1 MDSALVDDTLAA
13 FILSGLSI
21 QVAACRDDGRTT
33 LVRGA
38 GARLSADRRQLTVL
52 VPASQS
58 ASLLQSL
65 AANGRIAVLF
75 NEPESHRSVQ
85 LKGRDAV
92 IGTVSD
98 ADRAALPAYVA
109 TLTRRLQHYRIPEA
123 FCRALFS
130 VAPDDLAA
138 VTFTPGEAYGQTP
151 GPHAGEPLRH
161 GEADERGDSHR

>member
-1 MDSALVDDTLAA
+1 MDRALLDESLAG

-38 GARLSADRRQLTVL
+38 GARLSPDRRQLTVL
-52 VPASQS
+52 VAASQS
-58 ASLLQSL
+58 ASLLQSI

-75 NEPESHRSVQ
+75 NEPESHRTVQ

-92 IGTVSD
+92 IGGVTDSD
-98 ADRAALPAYVA
+98 RSALPAYIT
-109 TLTRRLQHYRIPEA
+109 TLTRRLAHYRIPEA

-130 VAPDDLAA
+130 VAPEDLAA
-138 VTFTPGEAYGQTP
+138 LTFTPCEAYGQTP
-151 GPHAGEPLRH
+151 GPHAGEPLRQ
-161 GEADERGDSHR
+161 GDAGARSDIRR